1 MSGNVLDAA
10 FGRAN
15 EAAEAKRRA
24 KAFIVKVAG
33 GDPRLQVRLT
43 PFEFPCSFPSYRC
56 ARCACVCVSGSGR

>member
-43 PFEFPCSFPSYRC
+43 PFD
-56 ARCACVCVSGSGR
+56 